1 MGIQNGEVENQ
12 DEIHF
17 LQVAFYYLEGWF
29 TMNQFMTEKGLVTR
43 LETAIENN
51 DDISALLDRKV
62 TEYREKNM
70 PVESA
75 IADYIFLGIQGQKD
89 KIEQFKQYKRDLDEA
104 IKEMQSL
111 EKQTELEVFS
121 WMEGKDIDK
130 LKGIHCSSIT
140 KKEASV
146 SVTNKIVRD
155 ITDAEL
161 LEKNLAHTVE
171 TIKDIPSSIKIN
183 ARRAK

>member
-1 MGIQNGEVENQ
+1 MK
-12 DEIHF
+12 D
-17 LQVAFYYLEGWF
+17 
-29 TMNQFMTEKGLVTR
+29 GLLTKSLTTR
-43 LETAIENN
+43 LETAIENK
-51 DDISALLDRKV
+51 DDIPALLDRKV
-62 TEYREKNM
+62 EEYQEKNM

-104 IKEMQSL
+104 IKEMLSL
-111 EKQTELEVFS
+111 EKQTEAEVYS
-121 WMEGKDIDK
+121 WMKENDLNK

-140 KKEASV
+140 TKDASV
-146 SVTNKIVRD
+146 SMTNKIVRD

-183 ARRAK
+183 FRKTK

>member
-1 MGIQNGEVENQ
+1 MK
-12 DEIHF
+12 DE
-17 LQVAFYYLEGWF
+17 LF
-29 TMNQFMTEKGLVTR
+29 TKSLATR
-43 LETAIENN
+43 LETAIENK

-62 TEYREKNM
+62 TEYQEKNM

-111 EKQTELEVFS
+111 EKQTETEVFS
-121 WMEGKDIDK
+121 WMEDNDLDK

-161 LEKNLAHTVE
+161 LEKNLAHSVE

-183 ARRAK
+183 ARRVK